1 MVSYHLSPHR
11 DVVFTSPI
19 PLLHLPSYYKAN
31 RFQEQYHSNYNI
43 SYMCHKYAILNTV
56 DFSAIQT
63 YNRLWINLCTHK
75 MTLKLLSVPSG
86 QPCLLRS
93 GAVFLFSFHGLLSK
107 HLSGREREKRRER
120 ERRMQ
125 RGKREGKKNKR
136 ERVRKELE
144 EGKAQERRE
153 KGKGVKA
160 EH

>member
-31 RFQEQYHSNYNI
+31 RFQAQYHSNYNI

-107 HLSGREREKRRER
+107 HWICICKSMILIRFPQAETCQNLLAG
-120 ERRMQ
+120 
-125 RGKREGKKNKR
+125 GKPP
-136 ERVRKELE
+136 
-144 EGKAQERRE
+144 AMSST
-153 KGKGVKA
+153 
-160 EH
+160 

>member
-31 RFQEQYHSNYNI
+31 RFQAQYHSNYNI
-43 SYMCHKYAILNTV
+43 SYMCHKYAILNTA
-56 DFSAIQT
+56 DFSAIQI

-107 HLSGREREKRRER
+107 HWICICKSMILIRFPQAETCQNLLAG
-120 ERRMQ
+120 
-125 RGKREGKKNKR
+125 GKPP
-136 ERVRKELE
+136 
-144 EGKAQERRE
+144 AMSST
-153 KGKGVKA
+153 
-160 EH
+160 